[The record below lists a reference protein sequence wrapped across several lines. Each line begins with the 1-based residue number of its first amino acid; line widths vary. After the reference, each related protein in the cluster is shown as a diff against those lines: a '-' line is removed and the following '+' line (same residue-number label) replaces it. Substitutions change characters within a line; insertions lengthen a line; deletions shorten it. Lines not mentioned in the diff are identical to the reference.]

1 MVYTVNEFSG
11 SLYQGRWSKG
21 PAVKERVFFPAISV
35 RVDGAK
41 KKPGLEDGYISL
53 RAYGELLFLQGSHRS
68 VNNNL

>member
-35 RVDGAK
+35 RVDGVE
-41 KKPGLEDGYISL
+41 KPELKDGYISL
-53 RAYGELLFLQGSHRS
+53 RANGGLSFR
-68 VNNNL
+68 